1 MKLQVICDNET
12 AVEGFKPAWGFACM
26 IGEDLLFDTG
36 ESDAILFHNLEQ
48 AGVNPENLKMVVVS
62 HGDGDH
68 TGGLVALMERNPS
81 IKVVLHTVFPPDII
95 THIRNCGADLTWPE
109 TFTEL
114 SDGIF
119 TTGPYPTR
127 EQALVIRSKAGL
139 VVVTGCAHPDIV
151 EILRNIHDNMEGPI
165 DLVFGG
171 FHLLDQSKDE
181 TLKTIEAFRG
191 FGVRRAGACHCT
203 GPKAIQIF
211 REQYADDFLE
221 IGAGTVIEIDT

>member
-1 MKLQVICDNET
+1 MKLQVICENT
-12 AVEGFKPAWGFACM
+12 SAVEGFKPAWGFACM
-26 IGEDLLFDTG
+26 IGEDILFDTG
-36 ESDAILFHNLEQ
+36 ESDAVLFHNLEQ
-48 AGVNPENLKMVVVS
+48 AGVRLEDIKMVVVS

-68 TGGLVALMERNPS
+68 TGGLMALVERNPS
-81 IKVVLHTVFPPDII
+81 IKVVLHTVFPPDVIA
-95 THIRNCGADLTWPE
+95 HMRNCGANLTLAE

-114 SDGIF
+114 APGIHV
-119 TTGPYPTR
+119 TGPYPTR

-171 FHLLDQSKDE
+171 FHLLNQTKDE

-203 GPKAIQIF
+203 GPQAIQIF
-211 REQYADDFLE
+211 REQYGDDFLE
-221 IGAGTVIEIDT
+221 VGAGTTIEIET